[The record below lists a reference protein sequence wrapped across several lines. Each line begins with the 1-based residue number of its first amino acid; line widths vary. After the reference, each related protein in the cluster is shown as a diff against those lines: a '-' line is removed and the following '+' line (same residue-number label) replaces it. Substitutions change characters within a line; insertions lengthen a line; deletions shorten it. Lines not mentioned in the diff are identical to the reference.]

1 MELLG
6 LIIGV
11 LFCGW
16 GVSESEFGRNRYW
29 EDPDFDPATYWA
41 ESDLEKEK

>member
-11 LFCGW
+11 LFGGW
-16 GVSESEFGRNRYW
+16 GVRDSEFGTNRYW
-29 EDPDFDPATYWA
+29 EDPDFDPATYWTK
-41 ESDLEKEK
+41 SVSEKGK